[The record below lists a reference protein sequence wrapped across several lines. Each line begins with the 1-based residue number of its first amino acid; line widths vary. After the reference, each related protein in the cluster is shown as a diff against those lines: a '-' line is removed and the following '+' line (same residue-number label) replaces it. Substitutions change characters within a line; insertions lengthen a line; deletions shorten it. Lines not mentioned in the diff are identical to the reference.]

1 MPSLKLESGKMTRSA
16 RLESVERGV
25 GKMVSPKLHSTSEA
39 KSHLIASSISAMLA
53 HNPHAA
59 LPSRIDLMP
68 PAPRYT
74 STFTHPS
81 SRSPAAAAIRTA
93 SVPSP
98 AAPVSEPVSTE
109 AGKYTLSL
117 KGVRSMLRKRGRRAE
132 VVVKIVEKELRGW
145 SGCELGDDEIAA
157 TLQGIQ
163 IQDIDGFG
171 QPRIIDSTLVN
182 VKTSQTA
189 SGSQVP
195 LAETVSQAQ
204 QQELLAG
211 SSTSSARRLPRP
223 FSLHPASSP
232 HSLSSL
238 LTSLYTSSMS
248 GPYDMNAQ
256 RQAII
261 EVVRAPGHL
270 VWAIADGWERLIV
283 HLLVRY
289 YGLISFSKSIQPGPS
304 RY

>member
-1 MPSLKLESGKMTRSA
+1 
-16 RLESVERGV
+16 
-25 GKMVSPKLHSTSEA
+25 
-39 KSHLIASSISAMLA
+39 MLA

-68 PAPRYT
+68 SAPKYI
-74 STFTHPS
+74 STFPHPS

-93 SVPSP
+93 AVPSP
-98 AAPVSEPVSTE
+98 AAPVSEPMSTE

-145 SGCELGDDEIAA
+145 SGCELDDDEIAA
-157 TLQGIQ
+157 TLQGTL
-163 IQDIDGFG
+163 IQDLNGFG
-171 QPRIIDSTLVN
+171 QPRIIDTSLVHI
-182 VKTSQTA
+182 KCTQTA
-189 SGSQVP
+189 NTSKANAP
-195 LAETVSQAQ
+195 LAEAVSQS
-204 QQELLAG
+204 QQEDLLAG
-211 SSTSSARRLPRP
+211 SSASNPRNRLPRP
-223 FSLHPASSP
+223 FTTHPASSP

-238 LTSLYTSSMS
+238 LTSIYTSSMS
-248 GPYDMNAQ
+248 GSYDMTTQ

-261 EVVRAPGHL
+261 ELVRAPGHL

-289 YGLISFSKSIQPGPS
+289 YGLISFSK
-304 RY
+304 